1 METELKNLLLYNH
14 EEDYWDNYLIN
25 HSLVVDFENNGPQ
38 CLCNPIQKTNNGIVF
53 GNILDTL
60 VTEPSEFDKRYFV
73 VDDVKIPNEKINMFL
88 KEFALWS
95 MKIKLMEIDNDSLVA
110 EALNRDIFPGCKKR
124 ETILSKLSSYSDYFD
139 ILLNNK
145 YKKVI
150 PSSLYKSVLDCVNAL
165 HSSNMTSWI
174 FDGRYE
180 TLYQTIMFSSLYG
193 GVKCKFDILLIDS
206 KNKKIIPVDIKYSS
220 FPESQ
225 FIQQV
230 FYKLK
235 YYREAELYHNIIDY
249 LIKSNFPS
257 YTVEDFR
264 FVVINDKILSP
275 TVYKFPVI
283 YDENNYLKIGNVKTV
298 RPISAVIDDIIWHRK
313 IEEYS
318 YDRSLYEKMLLCM
331 NEGNEDEH
339 PEISII

>member
-1 METELKNLLLYNH
+1 MEPELKRLLLYNH
-14 EEDYWDNYLIN
+14 EDDYWDNSLVN

-38 CLCNPIQKTNNGIVF
+38 CLNRFEQKTNDGIIF

-60 VTEPSEFDKRYFV
+60 ITEPSEFEKRYFV

-88 KEFALWS
+88 RDFVHWS
-95 MKIKLMEIDNDSLVA
+95 RRIKLMEIDNDSLVA

-124 ETILSKLSSYSDYFD
+124 ETILAKLSSYSDYFD
-139 ILLNNK
+139 ILSEHK
-145 YKKVI
+145 FSKII
-150 PSSLYKSVLDCVNAL
+150 PSSLYKSVLDCANVL

-180 TLYQTIMFSSLYG
+180 ALYQTIMFSNLYG
-193 GVKCKFDILLIDS
+193 GVKCKFDLLLIDS
-206 KNKKIIPVDIKYSS
+206 KNKKIIPIDFKYSS

-235 YYREAELYHNIIDY
+235 YYREAELYYNIIDN
-249 LIKSNFPS
+249 LIKLNYAS
-257 YTVEDFR
+257 YTVDDFR
-264 FVVINDKILSP
+264 FVVVNDKTLSP

-283 YDENNYLKIGNVKTV
+283 YDENNCLKIGSMKTV
-298 RPISAVIDDIIWHRK
+298 RPISSVVDDINWHRK
-313 IEEYS
+313 IGEFTYN
-318 YDRSLYEKMLLCM
+318 RALYEKMMLCM